1 MALLRT
7 LRNILSG
14 RFRRADSPYS
24 FATLF
29 NKFRSILD
37 KNNQA
42 LELIA
47 DMGDKLGGDYVFD
60 RQYILSITE
69 QLTELVYLL
78 IYDLNTL
85 APNKYLDLLNSFE
98 RIRVRIQAQLEGNWI
113 LPEGDTVIAYS
124 NLDIGLNEE
133 VGNKNATLAEI
144 RNVLE
149 LPVPD
154 GFTITA
160 SAFKMFLEWNKLAEP
175 ILKALNSWEH
185 ESQQSTEETSAA
197 IRKLILDAR
206 VPPSLIQQITHAL
219 ERISANYPKPEG
231 NFFAVR
237 SSAIG
242 EDGEHSFAGQYKTS
256 LNVPQSQLL
265 EHYKMILASAYFPNA
280 LAYSSQKGFL
290 ANEIA
295 MAVGCQLMI
304 DVETSGVL
312 YTLDPTSPEKETA
325 LVAAVWGLG
334 APLVEG
340 RVQSDQY
347 VVSRD
352 PPHNL
357 QALKIVRKP
366 DMLVSRKGGNTEHR
380 AVPDELQSRPCLNPE
395 HLSKLVEMGLL
406 IERYFKRPQDIEWAL
421 DRDGNLVI
429 LQARALNIKNGK
441 DDLVTDISEISSNY
455 PVLFKGEG
463 TIVQRGIATGNVF
476 LVGQDEDLSK
486 VPFGSILVAKHTSP
500 RLAGIIRKVHG
511 IITDVGSPTGHMATI
526 AREFRVPTIVN
537 TRIATQ
543 TFHNGDEITLDATQ
557 GVVYGGKVKEL
568 SYYEFTVEDVFE
580 DSYEYRLL
588 RRILREIS
596 PLNLVDPHDK
606 DFKPAKCKTYH
617 DIIRFI
623 HEKAVK
629 ELINLEHVRRRELH
643 GAARRLDF
651 EIPLGLTVIDIGG
664 GIQSPNSD
672 DAIGFTEINSIP
684 MRAFLVGLME
694 PGMWDTDPVSVDFG
708 SFMSSLTRT
717 FSSSLASP
725 ELVGQNLAVIS
736 GEYLDL
742 SLRLGYHFNIIDA
755 YISDSP
761 NDNYAYFRFI
771 GGVTDIVRRSRR
783 ARLIAAILERLNFR
797 VELRG
802 DLVVGR
808 IKKLERAIMEEKLW
822 MLGGLVSYTRQ
833 LDIRLDND
841 EQVDQFLQDFTE
853 KMPKPNSMN
862 LQRRL
867 YGHESQNTN
876 FDTGR

>member
-1 MALLRT
+1 MALIRT
-7 LRNILSG
+7 IKNILSG
-14 RFRRADSPYS
+14 RFGRADSPYS

-37 KNNQA
+37 KNNQT

-69 QLTELVYLL
+69 RLTELVYTL

-98 RIRVRIQAQLEGNWI
+98 RIRVRIQAQIEGNWI
-113 LPEGDTVIAYS
+113 LPEGETVIAYS
-124 NLDIGLNEE
+124 DLDIGLNEE

-160 SAFKMFLEWNKLAEP
+160 SAFKLFLDWNKLTEP
-175 ILKALNSWEH
+175 ILKALKSWEH
-185 ESQQSTEETSAA
+185 ESQESTEETSAV
-197 IRKLILDAR
+197 IRKMILDAR
-206 VPPSLIQQITHAL
+206 VPPSLVQQITHAL
-219 ERISANYPKPEG
+219 EHISAHYPKPEG

-265 EHYKMILASAYFPNA
+265 HHYKTILASAYSPNA
-280 LAYSSQKGFL
+280 MAYSSQKGFL
-290 ANEIA
+290 PNEMA
-295 MAVGCQLMI
+295 MAIGCQLMI

-312 YTLDPTSPEKETA
+312 YTLDPSSPEKETA

-334 APLVEG
+334 TPLVEG
-340 RVQSDQY
+340 RIQADQY
-347 VVSRD
+347 TVSRD
-352 PPHNL
+352 PPHEL
-357 QALKIVRKP
+357 KGLKIVRKAE
-366 DMLVSRKGGNTEHR
+366 LLAARKGGDTEYR
-380 AVPDELQSRPCLNPE
+380 AVPDELQSRPSLSPE

-406 IERYFKRPQDIEWAL
+406 IERYFKRPQDIEWAM
-421 DRDGNLVI
+421 DKDGNFII
-429 LQARALNIKNGK
+429 LQARTLNIKNGK
-441 DDLVTDISEISSNY
+441 DDLVEDISEISSNY
-455 PVLFKGEG
+455 PVLFQGEG

-476 LVGQDEDLSK
+476 LVEQDEDLKK

-526 AREFRVPTIVN
+526 AREFRIPTIVN
-537 TRIATQ
+537 TKIATQ
-543 TFHNGDEITLDATQ
+543 IFQNGDEVTLDATQ

-664 GIQSPNSD
+664 GIQSSD
-672 DAIGFTEINSIP
+672 SKEAVGFAEINSIP

-694 PGMWDTDPVSVDFG
+694 PGMWETDPVSVDFG

-736 GEYLDL
+736 HEYLDL

-755 YISDSP
+755 FASDNP

-771 GGVTDIVRRSRR
+771 GGVTDVARRSRR
-783 ARLIAAILERLNFR
+783 ARLIATILERFNFR

-808 IKKLERAIMEEKLW
+808 IKKLERPDMEEKLW

-841 EQVDQFLQDFTE
+841 EQVDEYLQDFIA

-867 YGHESQNTN
+867 YEHESEDTD